1 MKKIKIGSKE
11 YNISCHA
18 STYRDY
24 ADIFNRNIMK
34 DLHTTQVFLRK
45 QVNSLQKN
53 YKSKKVS
60 LEKLQELI
68 FNDTLLDLDDFIE
81 CITKLCWIC
90 IYDNNPDIEDYET
103 WYRSLERLSLSDS
116 WILEVMALCANCFR

>member
-1 MKKIKIGSKE
+1 
-11 YNISCHA
+11 
-18 STYRDY
+18 
-24 ADIFNRNIMK
+24 MK